1 METTDYK
8 RIETAIAYLASHVR
22 EQPSLE
28 TLAAQVYLSPWH
40 FQRLFCRWAG
50 ISPKRF
56 LQVLTLE
63 QGKALLQT
71 PQTLEAIADELGLSG
86 GSRLHDHFVQL
97 EALSPGEYRRQGEG
111 VEVAWGTAM
120 TPYGEMFLA
129 TTERGICRAG
139 FVEAVPLR
147 AQLAAFAEVWPH
159 CRLLHRP
166 EMATALVAAMFGEG
180 GGRQSVLPF
189 SLHVS
194 GTNFQ
199 IAVWR
204 ALLQVPAGSA
214 VSYGELARA
223 VGRPGAS
230 RAVGSAVGANPVA
243 LLIPCHRVIQQSG
256 ALGGYRWGTDRKRAI
271 RFRERLRAAV
281 PEKPVAQEE
290 RSI

>member
-1 METTDYK
+1 VETTDYK
-8 RIETAIAYLASHVR
+8 RIETAIAYLAAHVR
-22 EQPSLE
+22 EQPTLE
-28 TLAAQVYLSPWH
+28 VLAAQVHLSPWH

-56 LQVLTLE
+56 LQALTLE
-63 QGKALLQT
+63 QSKGLLQT
-71 PQTLEAIADELGLSG
+71 PEPLEAIAGELGLSG
-86 GSRLHDHFVQL
+86 SSRLHDHYVQL

-111 VEVAWGTAM
+111 IAVAWGTAM

-129 TTERGICRAG
+129 STARGICRAG
-139 FVEAVPLR
+139 FTEAVPLDE
-147 AQLAAFAEVWPH
+147 QLSALRGTWPQ
-159 CRLLHRP
+159 CRLERRP
-166 EMATALVAAMFGEG
+166 AMARDLVSALFAADDA
-180 GGRQSVLPF
+180 RDTSLPV

-204 ALLQVPAGSA
+204 ALLQVPAGRA

-243 LLIPCHRVIQQSG
+243 LWIPCHRVIQQSG
-256 ALGGYRWGTDRKRAI
+256 ALGGYRWGVARKRAI
-271 RFRERLRAAV
+271 RVREWLRGGAHDSGALR
-281 PEKPVAQEE
+281 ESAE
-290 RSI
+290 I